1 MHITSL
7 WNSTVTLMRSFLLI
21 NKLKTDLQANYK
33 KSILKAE
40 NAFFIAAEART
51 PPPIE
56 VGVDVTCY
64 GRAF

>member
-1 MHITSL
+1 
-7 WNSTVTLMRSFLLI
+7 MRSFLLI

-33 KSILKAE
+33 KSILKVE

-56 VGVDVTCY
+56 VGVDVTI
-64 GRAF
+64 

>member
-1 MHITSL
+1 
-7 WNSTVTLMRSFLLI
+7 LI

-40 NAFFIAAEART
+40 NAFFFTPAEET
-51 PPPIE
+51 PPPPLWGG
-56 VGVDVTCY
+56 GVAVTCY

>member
-51 PPPIE
+51 PPPL
-56 VGVDVTCY
+56 
-64 GRAF
+64 

>member
-1 MHITSL
+1 M
-7 WNSTVTLMRSFLLI
+7 I

-33 KSILKAE
+33 KSILKVE